1 MRRRSAVLFVVLLF
15 VVATTATGTQSLSA
29 SELDRGIS
37 AAVVSDDEAYLGY
50 VADVDDEGVLTVELT
65 NSLQSEPTLD
75 VVVELSNGSVTTT
88 NTTTLSPGQREQ
100 LEFGRVSC
108 DATIGVV
115 ATGQSVGIELL
126 RPVPC
131 DDSAFDDGGEDGEG
145 SEDEDGG
152 DDEGEDEDDGGVDG
166 DQ

>member
-37 AAVVSDDEAYLGY
+37 ATVVSDDEAYLGY

-131 DDSAFDDGGEDGEG
+131 DDSSFDDGGEDGEDG
-145 SEDEDGG
+145 DGGGEDGEDE
-152 DDEGEDEDDGGVDG
+152 DDEGEDGG
-166 DQ
+166 Q